1 MKALPFATSALI
13 TTALITTVSAAS
25 IPAGWTIIKDSKGAC
40 QAGIPPDF
48 KPNPSFKGLGEG
60 PGQVISIQIVSQA
73 GAKVR
78 PLNDLAQKAVRVD
91 KMFDNTNDKLFYSTA
106 PLKGFDGKT
115 STGWHITVT
124 GNGGT
129 CSGII
134 TLLPGA
140 SEDLAK
146 KIADTLGPAK

>member
-1 MKALPFATSALI
+1 MKALLFATVLVA
-13 TTALITTVSAAS
+13 TASAAS
-25 IPAGWTIIKDSKGAC
+25 IPAGWTTIKDLKGAC

-48 KPNPSFKGLGEG
+48 KPNPAFKGLGEG

-78 PLNDLAQKAVRVD
+78 PLNDLAQKAVRAD
-91 KMFDNTNDKLFYSTA
+91 KMFANSADKVFYSTP
-106 PLKGFDGKT
+106 PLKGHDGKMT
-115 STGWHITVT
+115 TGWHITVT

-129 CSGII
+129 CAGII

>member
-1 MKALPFATSALI
+1 MKTLLFATSVLM
-13 TTALITTVSAAS
+13 TTALAATVSAAS
-25 IPAGWTIIKDSKGAC
+25 IPAGWTTIKDLKGAC

-48 KPNPSFKGLGEG
+48 KPNPNFKGLGEG
-60 PGQVISIQIVSQA
+60 PGQVISIQLVSQA
-73 GAKVR
+73 GGTVK
-78 PLNDLAQKAVRVD
+78 PLNDMTQKIVKVD
-91 KMFDNTNDKLFYSTA
+91 KMFENSTSKLFYSTA
-106 PLKGFDGKT
+106 PLKGHDGKT

-129 CSGII
+129 CTAEI

-140 SEDLAK
+140 SEDLAR

>member
-1 MKALPFATSALI
+1 MKTILFEIAVLM
-13 TTALITTVSAAS
+13 TTALVPAASAAS
-25 IPAGWTIIKDSKGAC
+25 IPAGWTTIKDSKGAC

-48 KPNPSFKGLGEG
+48 KPNPNFKGLGEG

-91 KMFDNTNDKLFYSTA
+91 KMFDNTNDKLFYSTG

-129 CSGII
+129 CAGII

-140 SEDLAK
+140 SEDLAR

>member
-1 MKALPFATSALI
+1 MKALLLA
-13 TTALITTVSAAS
+13 TALVAAASAAS
-25 IPAGWTIIKDSKGAC
+25 IPAGWTTIKDSKGAC
-40 QAGIPPDF
+40 QVGIPPDF

-115 STGWHITVT
+115 SAGWHITVI

-129 CSGII
+129 CAGII